1 MVIFTL
7 DVTETRLAPPTCSS
21 WAVVGGGVDPPDL
34 IQFIAASK
42 YQDERRLLACGAF
55 LHAITSAPDSSELWE
70 MLRLKLLARVQVH
83 LVPLSSCPP

>member
-21 WAVVGGGVDPPDL
+21 WAVVGGGGGGVDPPDL

-42 YQDERRLLACGAF
+42 YQDERRLVACGAF
-55 LHAITSAPDSSELWE
+55 LHAILSARQL
-70 MLRLKLLARVQVH
+70 
-83 LVPLSSCPP
+83 